1 MFGTSAFASNAYRRV
16 AAESA
21 ALGADRHQL
30 IALLFAAATASIG
43 QARAALARRD
53 VAAKAAAS
61 SKALRLV
68 DEGLKVA
75 VDRSVQPMGESLYQ
89 LYDYCA
95 RRLLHAHLKH
105 DDAAY
110 AEVASL
116 IGQVQA
122 AWAEIDPNGA
132 PKAVPRAA

>member
-1 MFGTSAFASNAYRRV
+1 MFGHAAHASNAYRRLAV
-16 AAESA
+16 ESA

-30 IALLFAAATASIG
+30 IALLFGSTLTAIS
-43 QARAALARRD
+43 QARAALARGD
-53 VAAKAAAS
+53 IGAKALAS
-61 SKALRLV
+61 SRAIRLV

-75 VDRSVQPMGESLYQ
+75 VDRSVGELGESLFQ

-110 AEVASL
+110 GEVLSL
-116 IGQVQA
+116 IAQLES
-122 AWAEIDPNGA
+122 AWSAISPGSDPNLR
-132 PKAVPRAA
+132 RAA